1 MRIQVI
7 ACLYI
12 LLCAMPAFA
21 QKKTLSEDELR
32 KQSDKLFKAKD
43 FVAAAPLYSQL
54 LSVTNKDANYN
65 YRYGVCLLEA
75 AKDKSSSITYL
86 DNAKKLGCIEDDLEF
101 YLGRSLMY
109 NSKYSDAVNSFK
121 TFKEKAGE
129 GKSIRY
135 EIDLL
140 ISNCNNA
147 LELLKS
153 RKNLVTLDRVETNRS
168 AFYAALDFS
177 NSNGKLIP
185 AAEQYLSN
193 IDKEKMVNPLMF
205 INADSR
211 FIIFSSYG
219 KISIGKKDLYIVR
232 KLDGGGWGNPENLGD
247 AINTKEDE
255 EYAYMAEDGRTLY
268 FSSKGHNSMGGY
280 DLFKSVLDLNTGRWS
295 EAENLGI
302 PVNTIDDDV
311 YFLPTIS
318 GDIASVVSAMDAER
332 GLVGIKRIKIS
343 TGNASLA
350 VISGQYISQDQP
362 FRRDAKISVIRV
374 RDNGLVQTIKTDPRT
389 GEYELQLPPGED
401 YMLLVQAGSYL
412 PHAEIFTLPNGL
424 TQTGLRQQ
432 LKLNRTSDEEEM
444 VLANYFTAQPDA
456 PMRDSI
462 VAVSDIPSMV
472 VKNKFDLAEN
482 DKNKLKPLKLRGQT
496 LYVIPP
502 ANNQGKADLAF
513 QNNAAGDEIKE
524 VNVQENTLTKSEST
538 NSAKEN
544 EIKSVDGGSTSQGLN
559 TDTETNIAQEKK
571 NLNDTGEKELALEE
585 SPSELKSMTNVV
597 PSDSAS
603 VEAKYPENI
612 SNEDLV
618 AVAYTDANEM
628 ESDAIEM
635 QQLAKM
641 KDQDASSK
649 DSVSKVQ
656 LAEARELILKG
667 KEFKDEAQLKFR
679 ESQETAKDAE
689 AIRTEADELRV
700 KAEEKK
706 KDAVAARKD
715 AGALAVS
722 FNVDTT
728 KVLAMVNAKTIEN
741 ENTQSRIEGNTVAIN
756 DGTEPGSI
764 IEDPSSVASNNEV
777 AQNITP
783 TSAENKTQTT
793 IENKSEVAQ
802 NVTSLPTET
811 KTQNSS
817 ENKNEVAQS
826 TIPASAEN
834 KTQKAIE
841 NKNEL
846 ASNTSPSSVENKTQN
861 TVENKIE
868 LKNEVVDHTVSTSKE
883 NKTQITGEA
892 KNELKSELASNTTPT
907 SAENK
912 VQNTI
917 GNKNE
922 LKSELASNTT
932 PTSTESKTQTTIEK
946 KNEVAQNSAS
956 LPGETKTQNSSEDK
970 NEVAQSTIPI
980 SAENKTQNIVEN
992 KSEVK
997 SEVAENKIQNTIEN
1011 KNELKNEVTRST
1023 PPSVENKIENTAD
1036 NNSERKSE
1044 IITAGR
1050 NEIARDETLLALNGS
1065 EPGRTSPE
1073 SDMREMTAS
1082 NVEVSSNLEE
1092 VIQSID
1098 EPARESARK
1107 YVENNNESVT
1117 LERKSRSLQT
1127 KIEAMPQSQQ
1137 RDSLIGVAN
1146 DYSIQSVRKWQEA
1159 QQNLRTAQQND
1170 GSVQLK
1176 LHELRNAQTSDV
1188 PVAYLDENNAENA
1201 TEEIV
1206 ESENDTLTKLDTTS
1220 ALYPQYVQA
1229 KQDVESKQNVVIENF
1244 ARGIT
1249 WSNQAEEAKAKE
1261 IKLRQE
1267 AEVETDK
1274 RRKSDLLMQAE
1285 LYKLQSDSL
1294 TFIATQELETSKAL
1308 RGEVDVMKSNLQT
1321 LKEQITI
1328 VDTTVKPEQN
1338 LAASAKQSE
1347 GKSDTAKVAFTTSP
1361 ATSMELNSNTEQKE
1375 IWWTDSVKQAN
1386 KLQVDSAAIIARS
1399 ADVKTEVAVTETAVD
1414 PNPSPVKEEDYTY
1427 NATLNE
1433 MSFGFE
1439 KQGRKAGEE
1448 ISMDPSLPAG
1458 LVFKVQ
1464 IGAFR
1469 KPVPASAYKN
1479 IQPLTA
1485 ETSRP
1490 GWVRYCVGLFRTFEP
1505 ANLVK
1510 KEMRI
1515 SGFKDAFV
1523 VAYFNGKRI
1532 SLAEAYS
1539 MLNITNAATKN
1550 VYTEV
1555 QRKESASLASL
1566 NIVPQKYKN
1575 IKDDDVVAFY
1585 GSTNNAKVSK
1595 LSSIASGSLSSV
1607 IEYTVQIGVYRSANP
1622 PSAISQFE
1630 NLQSQSI
1637 RNGLYRFT
1645 SGRFSNRIDAEA
1657 ARRSAVSAGVKD
1669 AFVTK
1674 YSAGNAVE
1682 ASVAPT
1688 RVVLKSQPEPSAS
1701 LLQNENSTP
1710 SSQETISSINKNGI
1724 VFKIQIGAFK
1734 ENVPM
1739 DKVQSILKIASMGLS
1754 NEIDSRGLHIFY
1766 AGNFSN
1772 VADASSAKSE
1782 IVKSG
1787 IADAFIVAFSNGKK
1801 IPLADA
1807 IKAMQ

>member
-247 AINTKEDE
+247 AINTTEDE

-302 PVNTIDDDV
+302 PVNTIDDDI

-318 GDIASVVSAMDAER
+318 GDIASVVSAMDAEK

-343 TGNASLA
+343 TGNSALA
-350 VISGQYISQDQP
+350 IISGQYISQDQP

-524 VNVQENTLTKSEST
+524 VNVQENTVSKSEST

-544 EIKSVDGGSTSQGLN
+544 EIKSVDSGTASQGLN

-585 SPSELKSMTNVV
+585 SPSELKSMANIV

-628 ESDAIEM
+628 ESDAVEM

-656 LAEARELILKG
+656 LVEARELILKG
-667 KEFKDEAQLKFR
+667 KEFKDEAQSKFR

-706 KDAVAARKD
+706 KDAVSARKD

-756 DGTEPGSI
+756 EGTEPGSTI
-764 IEDPSSVASNNEV
+764 VNPSSVTSSNEV
-777 AQNITP
+777 AQNTTP
-783 TSAENKTQTT
+783 PSAENKTQTT
-793 IENKSEVAQ
+793 IENKSDVAQ
-802 NVTSLPTET
+802 DATSLPAET

-826 TIPASAEN
+826 TTPTSTEDKTQGAVEN
-834 KTQKAIE
+834 KIE
-841 NKNEL
+841 LMNEV
-846 ASNTSPSSVENKTQN
+846 AQNTTPTSTENKTQN
-861 TVENKIE
+861 TVENKNE
-868 LKNEVVDHTVSTSKE
+868 LKNEVAEYTVPTSTE
-883 NKTQITGEA
+883 NKTQITVEA
-892 KNELKSELASNTTPT
+892 KDELKSELASNTTPT

-912 VQNTI
+912 
-917 GNKNE
+917 
-922 LKSELASNTT
+922 
-932 PTSTESKTQTTIEK
+932 TQTTIEN
-946 KNEVAQNSAS
+946 KNEVAQKSAV
-956 LPGETKTQNSSEDK
+956 LPVETKTQNSSQDK
-970 NEVAQSTIPI
+970 NEVAQNTIPT
-980 SAENKTQNIVEN
+980 SAENKTQNTVEN

-997 SEVAENKIQNTIEN
+997 SEVAENTIPSSAENKAQNTIEN
-1011 KNELKNEVTRST
+1011 KNELKNEVAKTT
-1023 PPSVENKIENTAD
+1023 PSSSQNKIENTAD
-1036 NNSERKSE
+1036 NNSENKSE
-1044 IITAGR
+1044 AITASR

-1127 KIEAMPQSQQ
+1127 KIEAMPQSQE

-1220 ALYPQYVQA
+1220 VLYPQYVQA

-1328 VDTTVKPEQN
+1328 VDTTVKQEQN

-1347 GKSDTAKVAFTTSP
+1347 GKSDTAKVALTTSP

-1386 KLQVDSAAIIARS
+1386 KLQVDSAAIIARGTE
-1399 ADVKTEVAVTETAVD
+1399 VKTEVAVAETAVE

-1566 NIVPQKYKN
+1566 DIVPQKYKN

-1585 GSTNNAKVSK
+1585 GSANNAKASK
-1595 LSSIASGSLSSV
+1595 LSSTASGSLSSV
-1607 IEYTVQIGVYRSANP
+1607 VEYTVQIGVYRSANP

-1645 SGRFSNRIDAEA
+1645 AGRFSNRIDAEA
-1657 ARRSAVSAGVKD
+1657 ARRNAVSAGVKD
-1669 AFVTK
+1669 AFITK

-1688 RVVLKSQPEPSAS
+1688 RVVLKSQPEPSTS

-1710 SSQETISSINKNGI
+1710 SSQETISSIDKNGI